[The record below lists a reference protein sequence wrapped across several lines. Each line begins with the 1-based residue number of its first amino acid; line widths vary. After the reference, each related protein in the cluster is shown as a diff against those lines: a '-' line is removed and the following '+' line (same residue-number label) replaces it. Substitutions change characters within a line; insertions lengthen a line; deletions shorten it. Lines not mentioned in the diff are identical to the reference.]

1 MRKGIAADRPKK
13 DANIEEIDGNIV
25 FTDSKGNTMDIYKG
39 LKLWRQKHRM
49 SQAKLGSIAGIS
61 KNAVYKQE
69 SGLNTPSKA
78 VLRTLYQWEQLQQ
91 LQQDI

>member
-25 FTDSKGNTMDIYKG
+25 FTDSKGTILDVHQG

-61 KNAVYKQE
+61 KSAVYQQE
-69 SGLNTPSKA
+69 KGDKNPSKT
-78 VLRTLYQWEQLQQ
+78 VLRSLYQWEQLQQ
-91 LQQDI
+91 LHQDT